1 MPRSLSPADVPR
13 AGLRERKKLKTR
25 LAIQEHA
32 LRLFEQRG
40 YDRTTVEQIAE
51 AAEISPSTF
60 FRYFPSKED
69 VVLFDALDPWLI
81 ESFRRQP
88 PELTPIAALRAA
100 LHEVFNSL
108 SDDVVAEQRQRARL
122 VLEVPAL
129 QAAWI
134 GDIIRT
140 AGFLQEMI
148 AERVGKDPGD
158 PRVRVYTGAV
168 MGAIM
173 GAMAPMFEDPETDFV
188 ADVDAALDFLAEG
201 LVL

>member
-1 MPRSLSPADVPR
+1 MPRSLSPADAPR

-40 YDRTTVEQIAE
+40 YERTTVEQIAE

-134 GDIIRT
+134 G
-140 AGFLQEMI
+140 QEMI

-173 GAMAPMFEDPETDFV
+173 GAMAPMFEDPETDFI